1 MESIGSELE
10 ERLLLAFSL
19 RELEIELRATRSYA
33 IPPPSGIARPWN
45 IREPSR
51 LLAAEWNEGETHPFQ
66 TILLSRDNNDFLAA
80 SHAIA
85 CESEKKNACMEQ
97 RVCIEW
103 SWTQTR
109 TSRARSITPVRVDYF
124 IDPRVLVNRASAKQG
139 NGWNGSNY
147 SRNLS
152 PLMPLYYFSDYSM
165 LKKLSSALFI

>member
-33 IPPPSGIARPWN
+33 IPAPSGIARPWN
-45 IREPSR
+45 IREPLR

-97 RVCIEW
+97 RVCIRVELNADTNQ
-103 SWTQTR
+103 SGSLDNTR
-109 TSRARSITPVRVDYF
+109 PSRLLYRP
-124 IDPRVLVNRASAKQG
+124 ASSG
-139 NGWNGSNY
+139 
-147 SRNLS
+147 
-152 PLMPLYYFSDYSM
+152 
-165 LKKLSSALFI
+165 